1 MKTIGLRARAACEC
15 AVEMSANGLVKSWGA
30 SRAWQLRSL
39 EKIGATLVVPP
50 FPLHSSWRPPN
61 KKNRK
66 QSRLIQFVTIV
77 VLRVEVENKN
87 NDVGR
92 SGLRLLLLRTLLGM
106 ILFVEGNK
114 EKYQKSLETPSP

>member
-1 MKTIGLRARAACEC
+1 M
-15 AVEMSANGLVKSWGA
+15 
-30 SRAWQLRSL
+30 
-39 EKIGATLVVPP
+39 
-50 FPLHSSWRPPN
+50 
-61 KKNRK
+61 
-66 QSRLIQFVTIV
+66 TIV